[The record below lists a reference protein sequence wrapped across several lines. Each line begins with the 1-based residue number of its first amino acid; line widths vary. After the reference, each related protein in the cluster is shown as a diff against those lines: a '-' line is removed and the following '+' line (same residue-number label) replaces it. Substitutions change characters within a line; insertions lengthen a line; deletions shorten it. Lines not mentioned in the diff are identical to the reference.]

1 MSSVRSVGALRRA
14 ALAVVCAASFATAA
28 IAGPNPQPQQQQ
40 PQSQQQPAR
49 DAQGHRIPKVQIA
62 ILLDNSGSMEGLINQ
77 ARTEIWKVV
86 NEFATAKQH
95 GVAPRLEIALYEYG
109 DGVKR
114 LQPFTTELDRV
125 SEKLFGL
132 TIHGGDEYCGQVI
145 QAATNELEWSGDPD
159 DLKLIYIAGNEPFT
173 QGPVKPGMAIE
184 AAKRKGITVNPIVCG
199 GDDPT
204 WRAGATVAGG
214 DYLVIDHNS
223 VVATV
228 ATPQDAE
235 ITRLGQELNKTYLG
249 YGTQGAASAVRQREE
264 DKKAAAA
271 APAAIVTRSVS
282 KSAKQ
287 YDNSGWD
294 LVDGL
299 SSGTAKLSG
308 QGAVAN
314 DDLPAEMRGMNE
326 QQKRDYVEQKGKER
340 AQIQQKIQTLSAERT
355 KFLAEDAKKNASK
368 AEATLD
374 KAMTGSARKAAEA
387 KSFTFE

>member
-1 MSSVRSVGALRRA
+1 
-14 ALAVVCAASFATAA
+14 
-28 IAGPNPQPQQQQ
+28 
-40 PQSQQQPAR
+40 
-49 DAQGHRIPKVQIA
+49 VQIA

-86 NEFATAKQH
+86 NEFATAKQR

-125 SEKLFGL
+125 SEKLFG
-132 TIHGGDEYCGQVI
+132 IGVHGGDEYCGQVI

-173 QGPVKPGMAIE
+173 QGPVKPGAAIE
-184 AAKRKGITVNPIVCG
+184 AAKHKGITVNPIACG

-249 YGTQGAASAVRQREE
+249 YGAQGAASANRQQEE

-294 LVDGL
+294 LVDGVK
-299 SSGTAKLSG
+299 GGGVKV
-308 QGAVAN
+308 GAMK
-314 DDLPAEMRGMNE
+314 DDELPAEMRGMNE
-326 QQKRDYVEQKGKER
+326 QQKNDYVAQKAKQR
-340 AQIQQKIQTLSAERT
+340 ADIQTKIQALNAERN
-355 KFLAEDAKKNASK
+355 KFLAEESKKNAGK
-368 AEATLD
+368 AAATLD

-387 KSFTFE
+387 KSFSFE

>member
-14 ALAVVCAASFATAA
+14 ALAVVCAASFASVAF
-28 IAGPNPQPQQQQ
+28 AGPNPQPPQQQA
-40 PQSQQQPAR
+40 QQQPAR
-49 DAQGHRIPKVQIA
+49 DSQGRRIPKVQIA

-86 NEFATAKQH
+86 NEFASAKQR

-114 LQPFTTELDRV
+114 LQPLTTELDRV
-125 SEKLFGL
+125 SEKLFA
-132 TIHGGDEYCGQVI
+132 ISVHGGDEYCGQVI
-145 QAATNELEWSGDPD
+145 QAATQELEWSGDPD

-173 QGPVKPGMAIE
+173 QGPVKPGNAIE
-184 AAKRKGITVNPIVCG
+184 AAKKKGITVNPIACG

-228 ATPQDAE
+228 AAPQDSE

-249 YGTQGAASAVRQREE
+249 YGAQGTASVARQRAE
-264 DKKAAAA
+264 DSKAAAA

-294 LVDGL
+294 LVDGV
-299 SSGTAKLSG
+299 GRGGVKLE
-308 QGAVAN
+308 AVPA

-326 QQKRDYVEQKGKER
+326 QQKKDFVAKKAKER
-340 AQIQQKIQTLSAERT
+340 ADIQQKIQSLNAERN
-355 KFLAEDAKKNASK
+355 KFLAEESKKNAGK
-368 AEATLD
+368 AAATLD
-374 KAMTGSARKAAEA
+374 REMTRSARKQAEA
-387 KSFTFE
+387 ASFTFE